1 MNITYNEQ
9 DKTINVK
16 DGLKSHLFLIKF
28 LMIVTLIN
36 SVVNVYDLNSMNF
49 TYVSALWIVLGIVA
63 ALFLYNFTVKKSGLE
78 KIPAYQIQGL
88 GERVFSGRKK
98 YFIILEKGK
107 TRDLLDV
114 KTEADRKKVEQIFKK
129 NGIKV

>member
-16 DGLKSHLFLIKF
+16 DGLKSHLFLMKF

-98 YFIILEKGK
+98 YFIVLEKGK

>member
-1 MNITYNEQ
+1 MNITYNDQ

-16 DGLKSHLFLIKF
+16 DGLKSHLFLMKF

-98 YFIILEKGK
+98 YFIVLEKGR

>member
-1 MNITYNEQ
+1 MNITYNDQ

-16 DGLKSHLFLIKF
+16 DGLKSHLFLMKF

>member
-1 MNITYNEQ
+1 MNITYNDQ

-16 DGLKSHLFLIKF
+16 DGLKSHLFLMKF
-28 LMIVTLIN
+28 LMFVTLIN

-78 KIPAYQIQGL
+78 KIHGYQIQGL

>member
-16 DGLKSHLFLIKF
+16 DGLKSHLFLMKF
-28 LMIVTLIN
+28 LMVITLIN
-36 SVVNVYDLNSMNF
+36 AVVNVYDLNTMNF
-49 TYVSALWIVLGIVA
+49 TFVTALWLVLGVGA
-63 ALFLYNFTVKKSGLE
+63 ALFLYHFTVRRSGLE
-78 KIPAYQIQGL
+78 KISGYQIQGI
-88 GERVFSGRKK
+88 GERTFSGRKK

-107 TRDLLDV
+107 TRDLLEV
-114 KTEADRKKVEQIFKK
+114 KTEADRKKVALLFKK

>member
-16 DGLKSHLFLIKF
+16 DGLKSHLFLMKF

-78 KIPAYQIQGL
+78 KIPGYQIQGL

-98 YFIILEKGK
+98 YFIVLEKGK

>member
-16 DGLKSHLFLIKF
+16 DGLKSHLFLMKF

-63 ALFLYNFTVKKSGLE
+63 ALFLYSFTVKKSGLE
-78 KIPAYQIQGL
+78 KIPGYQIQGL

-98 YFIILEKGK
+98 YFIVLEKGK

>member
-16 DGLKSHLFLIKF
+16 DGLKSHLFLMKF

-63 ALFLYNFTVKKSGLE
+63 VLFLYNFTVKKSGLE

-88 GERVFSGRKK
+88 GEGVFSGRKK

-114 KTEADRKKVEQIFKK
+114 KTEADRKKIEQIFKK